1 MGIIFK
7 TGSGYKYKSKGR
19 LQFSIQRALK
29 QSTRR
34 RLALRSLSQ
43 SNQKFLK
50 SLGLKLCR

>member
-29 QSTRR
+29 PSTCPAGFRR
-34 RLALRSLSQ
+34 RLQENRR
-43 SNQKFLK
+43 KYET
-50 SLGLKLCR
+50 